1 MAANAMAVAGIKVG
15 GITDVICTF
24 FSAKDGQ
31 ERVWEVRLR
40 LGGFFKGGGTNRCGY
55 TKKKLQYPVRV
66 SKCDPKMAKYL
77 LEQYGGADGEL
88 AAALRYLNQRYT
100 IPDKVI
106 GLLNDIG
113 TEEFAHL
120 EMIATMVYKLTKDA
134 TVEQL
139 KAAGLGEHYA
149 AHDKALFYT
158 NASGVPFTAAYIQ
171 AKGDPLAD
179 LYEDIAAEEKARAT
193 YQWLIDMTDDVDL
206 QDSLKFLR
214 EREIIHATR
223 FREAVE
229 IIKDDR
235 TQKRVF

>member
-1 MAANAMAVAGIKVG
+1 MWLY
-15 GITDVICTF
+15 
-24 FSAKDGQ
+24 
-31 ERVWEVRLR
+31 E
-40 LGGFFKGGGTNRCGY
+40 
-55 TKKKLQYPVRV
+55 KKLQYPVKV
-66 SKCDPKMAKYL
+66 SKCDPLMAKFL

-106 GLLNDIG
+106 GLLTDIG

-134 TVEQL
+134 TPEQMR
-139 KAAGLGEHYA
+139 AVGLGDHYA
-149 AHDKALFYT
+149 NHDKALFYQ
-158 NASGVPFTAAYIQ
+158 NAAGVPWTASYIQ
-171 AKGDPLAD
+171 AKGDPIAD

-214 EREIIHATR
+214 EREIVHSMR
-223 FREAVE
+223 FREAVVILKE
-229 IIKDDR
+229 KQD
-235 TQKRVF
+235 QKIYF